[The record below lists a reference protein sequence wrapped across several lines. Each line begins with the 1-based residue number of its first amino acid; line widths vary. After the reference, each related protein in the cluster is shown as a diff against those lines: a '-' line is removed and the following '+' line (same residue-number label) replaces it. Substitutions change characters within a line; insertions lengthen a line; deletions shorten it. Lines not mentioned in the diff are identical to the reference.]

1 MKCHLIREKKIS
13 TRMQSAGYFKCIL
26 MVNPEKDLK
35 LDVSPYS
42 TFCDHLGLLN
52 QISGINCTHVVI
64 CHYK

>member
-1 MKCHLIREKKIS
+1 MPFNQGKEDFH
-13 TRMQSAGYFKCIL
+13 QNAGYFKYIL

-35 LDVSPYS
+35 LDVSPYP
-42 TFCDHLGLLN
+42 TFCDHLGLLK